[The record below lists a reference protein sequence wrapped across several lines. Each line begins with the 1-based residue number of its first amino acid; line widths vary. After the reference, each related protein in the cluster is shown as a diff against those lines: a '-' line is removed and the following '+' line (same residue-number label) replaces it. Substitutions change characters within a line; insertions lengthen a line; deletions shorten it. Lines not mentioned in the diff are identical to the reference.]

1 MFANEIW
8 PLDIANIAPTIAGKA
23 LSRKRLVGTTSHLHN
38 LKVNRNKTVPTFT
51 SRLLI
56 VPCGDLVEEYA
67 NFKIRLSKNLWYN
80 RAWDPRHMD
89 MLGEDEDDGD
99 A

>member
-38 LKVNRNKTVPTFT
+38 LKVNRNKTVPTFK

-67 NFKIRLSKNLWYN
+67 NFKIRLGDYVAIYNLSVIFLDI
-80 RAWDPRHMD
+80 RLTVDSISQK
-89 MLGEDEDDGD
+89 E
-99 A
+99 